1 MTKLVIGLFFITL
14 FLFSCENNRGND
26 DLLVQVFD
34 AVLTKNELGEQ
45 LNDDLT
51 KEDSTRLAQGIIETW
66 VKNKMLVAQ
75 AERNLTDS
83 LKDFTKELEQEKNNL
98 LIYAYQ
104 NEFIKQ
110 NLDTHISKSE
120 ILEYYNSNKNS
131 FILSDYI
138 LRYNFLKIAS
148 SAENIDKY
156 KIKKLLSSPLTE
168 INHLK
173 IFSSEIGATFHF
185 SSDSTKWWY
194 LREFLDVVPVE
205 VYNNESFLKNQKFID
220 FESENFKYFVYISE
234 YKLKDEPAPLNVV
247 KEKIKTL
254 ILNRRKQSALKKLKN
269 DLYQKAVREN
279 KIKYFE

>member
-1 MTKLVIGLFFITL
+1 MTKLAIGLLFITF
-14 FLFSCENNRGND
+14 FLFSCENKGGND
-26 DLLVQVFD
+26 EILVQVFD
-34 AVLTKNELGEQ
+34 EVLTKSELYQQ
-45 LNDDLT
+45 LDDALT
-51 KEDSTRLAQGIIETW
+51 EEDSTRLAQGILETW

-110 NLDTHISKSE
+110 NLDTAISQSE
-120 ILEYYNSNKNS
+120 IVEYYNSNKNS

-148 SAENIDKY
+148 SAENLDKY

-173 IFSSEIGATFHF
+173 SYSSEIGATFHF
-185 SSDSTKWWY
+185 SSDSTEWWY
-194 LREFLDVVPVE
+194 LREFLDIVPVE

-220 FESENFKYFVYISE
+220 FESENFRYFVYISE

-247 KEKIKTL
+247 IEKIKTL
-254 ILNRRKQSALKKLKN
+254 ILNRRKQSALKQLKI